1 MMIGIGNS
9 VYLAESAFRGG
20 GWEGWGGRMGGVGGE
35 DGRGRGEGGACSN
48 ENDIV
53 KINIY
58 LLALVDMLQ

>member
-9 VYLAESAFRGG
+9 VYLAESAFR
-20 GWEGWGGRMGGVGGE
+20 GE

>member
-1 MMIGIGNS
+1 MLLGG
-9 VYLAESAFRGG
+9 EDGRG
-20 GWEGWGGRMGGVGGE
+20 GGE

>member
-20 GWEGWGGRMGGVGGE
+20 GWEGWGGE
-35 DGRGRGEGGACSN
+35 DGRGEGGACSN

>member
-9 VYLAESAFRGG
+9 VYLAERAFRGG
-20 GWEGWGGRMGGVGGE
+20 GWEGWGGGWEGK
-35 DGRGRGEGGACSN
+35 GGACSN

>member
-1 MMIGIGNS
+1 MLLGG
-9 VYLAESAFRGG
+9 EDGRGG
-20 GWEGWGGRMGGVGGE
+20 GGE

>member
-20 GWEGWGGRMGGVGGE
+20 GWEGWGGE